1 MNRPLPRLAPRDKTS
16 HKGDF
21 GRVLLVGGSV
31 GMSGSIALAGLA
43 TLRSGAGLVRVA
55 VPDKIQATVAGY
67 EPSYMTWGLPS
78 DVEGRISFASREWL
92 ESRWREFPQEFT
104 CLACGPGLGRSRDL
118 DRLVHWLYTSVPLP
132 MVVDADALNA
142 LAASP
147 ATLEQP
153 GGPRILTP
161 HPGEFRRLV
170 ADRFSGADSSEQAV
184 RFAAATG
191 SVVVLKGYPTIVT
204 DGRECVVCSV
214 GNPGMA
220 TGGSGDVLTGVIAAM
235 LAQGMSP
242 LDAAHFAVHV
252 HGRAGDL
259 AAAEMGQVGMI
270 ASDLLRWL
278 PRAFQDFGETASAV
292 N

>member
-1 MNRPLPRLAPRDKTS
+1 MSRPLPRLAPRDKTS

-31 GMSGSIALAGLA
+31 GMSGSITLAGLA

-78 DVEGRISFASREWL
+78 DVEGRISFASRELL
-92 ESRWREFPQEFT
+92 ESRWREFPQEFS

-147 ATLEQP
+147 ATLERP

-170 ADRFSGADSSEQAV
+170 ADRFSGADSGEQAV
-184 RFAAATG
+184 RFAVATG

-204 DGRECVVCSV
+204 DGLERVACSV

-252 HGRAGDL
+252 HGCAGDL